1 VRGERRHYRSWRA
14 REGLVPFRVAV
25 KETDLYI
32 LACTPLE
39 QEAEEAIIGFR
50 HQIEGYIRENPLF
63 QTSLCPLPADPLAP
77 RIVKEMLAASQRAG
91 VGPMAGV
98 AGAMAEFVGKA
109 LLAFTP
115 EVVVENGGDIYL
127 QTNTERKIGIFAGGS
142 PLNMRVGIRVP
153 PERTPVGV
161 CTSSGT
167 VGPSL
172 SLGRADAACII
183 SPSAAL
189 ADAAATAV
197 GNLVQGKRDIEGALE
212 AGRKIPGVEG
222 VVIIVGDALGAW
234 GEYELVK
241 L

>member
-1 VRGERRHYRSWRA
+1 VRGQRRYYRSWRV
-14 REGLVPFRVAV
+14 REGLCPFRVAV

-32 LACTPLE
+32 LARTSLE
-39 QEAEEAIIGFR
+39 REAEEAIIGFR
-50 HQIEGYIRENPLF
+50 HQIEGYIRANPLF
-63 QTSLCPLPADPLAP
+63 QTSLCPLLADPLAP
-77 RIVKEMLAASQRAG
+77 RIVKEMLAASQLAG

-115 EVVVENGGDIYL
+115 EVVVENGGDIFL
-127 QTNTERKIGIFAGGS
+127 QTDTERKIGIFAGGS

-172 SLGRADAACII
+172 SLGRADAVCII

-197 GNLVQGKRDIEGALE
+197 GNMVQGKRDIEGALE
-212 AGRKIPGVEG
+212 VGRKIPGVEG